1 MEDANLETPLLLG
14 AECQSVDSAYDSA
27 AHSEVYI
34 TISEEPIH
42 TKLLVTS
49 HKKDGDVA
57 EEPTDGDDV
66 VASPQMQQAISM
78 FENLP
83 SLERPS
89 SVDPFKNKTPVISG
103 LYEWLK
109 TLLCLPV
116 LVLRLILMT
125 LVMLVGLVGTKAALA
140 GWRKQQAALPRWRRS
155 LMGVTRL
162 CARGVLFCFGF
173 HWIKRTGRPAR
184 REIAPIVVSNH
195 VCFMD
200 PIFYFFELFPSIVS
214 SNSHES
220 IPLVGT
226 VIQAMQVIPVDRLS
240 PDSRKNA
247 AIEIIRKASCHDFPP
262 VLLFPEG
269 TTTNGRALISFKL
282 GAFVPG
288 LPVQPVVIRYP
299 FVHFDPSWGDIS
311 LMNLL
316 FRMLTQVHNFMEV
329 EYLPVMYPSLREQSN
344 PPEFAERVRFE
355 MAKVLNVPETEHTHG
370 DLMLS
375 VKAQQLK
382 MSAAAAMMVE
392 MGRVEKLLQL
402 STKEVK
408 EYLDKFAA
416 MDPTHSGKVSMEQFM
431 ESCDLQ
437 NCWFSKK
444 IFHLFDKSTPGS
456 INFQEFV
463 AVSASISKHK
473 DFAKHVR
480 SAFDACD
487 LGKNGYMSHQELEH
501 CLRLSMPTISS
512 HKVKQ
517 WSSKLDS
524 YGGKGISWESFAVFL
539 EHNPELLAIFMV
551 ATFHQSSQPPLSP

>member
-66 VASPQMQQAISM
+66 VTSPQMQQAISM

-83 SLERPS
+83 SLERS
-89 SVDPFKNKTPVISG
+89 SSIDPFKNKTPVISG

-173 HWIKRTGRPAR
+173 HWIKRTGQPAR

-226 VIQAMQVIPVDRLS
+226 VIQAMQV
-240 PDSRKNA
+240 SRTN
-247 AIEIIRKASCHDFPP
+247 IHQ
-262 VLLFPEG
+262 LLFSIP
-269 TTTNGRALISFKL
+269 TIVLSYKTNNSPA
-282 GAFVPG
+282 
-288 LPVQPVVIRYP
+288 
-299 FVHFDPSWGDIS
+299 
-311 LMNLL
+311 
-316 FRMLTQVHNFMEV
+316 
-329 EYLPVMYPSLREQSN
+329 
-344 PPEFAERVRFE
+344 
-355 MAKVLNVPETEHTHG
+355 
-370 DLMLS
+370 
-375 VKAQQLK
+375 
-382 MSAAAAMMVE
+382 
-392 MGRVEKLLQL
+392 
-402 STKEVK
+402 
-408 EYLDKFAA
+408 
-416 MDPTHSGKVSMEQFM
+416 
-431 ESCDLQ
+431 
-437 NCWFSKK
+437 
-444 IFHLFDKSTPGS
+444 IFHSL
-456 INFQEFV
+456 
-463 AVSASISKHK
+463 
-473 DFAKHVR
+473 
-480 SAFDACD
+480 
-487 LGKNGYMSHQELEH
+487 
-501 CLRLSMPTISS
+501 
-512 HKVKQ
+512 
-517 WSSKLDS
+517 
-524 YGGKGISWESFAVFL
+524 
-539 EHNPELLAIFMV
+539 
-551 ATFHQSSQPPLSP
+551 